1 MKFSCITS
9 KSQPQPLHVLIHKY
23 FSALTT
29 NLSVRQILKMCNFL
43 CHVLGLSG
51 FEPGRISDNFMKRF
65 DSPSVNDEVPVFR
78 PKKKLLSFDQ
88 VMRRV
93 STTMNVYKN
102 TLDSI
107 SCQLQSFQTPSSS
120 DDVRQQ
126 RDMELDEVRNVR
138 WKNISSLQ
146 EQKSCQEEIKD

>member
-1 MKFSCITS
+1 MKPKGIKFFCITS
-9 KSQPQPLHVLIHKY
+9 KSQPQPLHVLILKY
-23 FSALTT
+23 FRVLVT
-29 NLSVRQILKMCNFL
+29 SVSRQILRMCNFL

-93 STTMNVYKN
+93 STNMNIFKN

-138 WKNISSLQ
+138 
-146 EQKSCQEEIKD
+146 

>member
-1 MKFSCITS
+1 MKGMKFSCITS

-29 NLSVRQILKMCNFL
+29 NLSVRQILRMCNFL

-93 STTMNVYKN
+93 STTMNIYKN

-107 SCQLQSFQTPSSS
+107 SCHLQSFQTPSSS

-138 WKNISSLQ
+138 
-146 EQKSCQEEIKD
+146 

>member
-1 MKFSCITS
+1 
-9 KSQPQPLHVLIHKY
+9 
-23 FSALTT
+23 
-29 NLSVRQILKMCNFL
+29 MCNFL

-93 STTMNVYKN
+93 SANMNIYKN

-107 SCQLQSFQTPSSS
+107 SCHLQSFQTPSSS

-138 WKNISSLQ
+138 
-146 EQKSCQEEIKD
+146 

>member
-1 MKFSCITS
+1 MTVTE
-9 KSQPQPLHVLIHKY
+9 P
-23 FSALTT
+23 ATT
-29 NLSVRQILKMCNFL
+29 LQYYAPL
-43 CHVLGLSG
+43 CHILGFSG

-65 DSPSVNDEVPVFR
+65 DSPSVNDEAPVFR

-93 STTMNVYKN
+93 STNMNIYKN

-107 SCQLQSFQTPSSS
+107 SCHLQSFQTPSSS

-138 WKNISSLQ
+138 
-146 EQKSCQEEIKD
+146 

>member
-1 MKFSCITS
+1 
-9 KSQPQPLHVLIHKY
+9 
-23 FSALTT
+23 
-29 NLSVRQILKMCNFL
+29 MCNFL

-65 DSPSVNDEVPVFR
+65 DSPSVNNEVPVFR

-93 STTMNVYKN
+93 SKNMNIYKY

-107 SCQLQSFQTPSSS
+107 SFNLSRHLHPPTT
-120 DDVRQQ
+120 
-126 RDMELDEVRNVR
+126 
-138 WKNISSLQ
+138 
-146 EQKSCQEEIKD
+146 

>member
-1 MKFSCITS
+1 
-9 KSQPQPLHVLIHKY
+9 
-23 FSALTT
+23 
-29 NLSVRQILKMCNFL
+29 MCNFL

-93 STTMNVYKN
+93 SANMNIFKN

-126 RDMELDEVRNVR
+126 RDLELDEVRNAR
-138 WKNISSLQ
+138 WKNITPRTKELSRGNQRLTTKPFRKSWCPPDESELSFNKVDHFYIWASLYF
-146 EQKSCQEEIKD
+146 ECF